1 MSSIIYGSSLPLFRH
16 VPLVRVIIP
25 FLFGV
30 LFGIGFYVNVIL
42 FLTSIFIFILLIILE
57 DYYFKSKKWKFRWI
71 RGLLIQ
77 LAFFI
82 SGLLLTNLK
91 KENQQTD
98 FYGLNSYDKLIV
110 VVNNVPE
117 EKAKSV
123 RTFVTVS
130 KLVSNGRIKK
140 VKGNLLVYFK
150 KDSSSL
156 RLSYGDELM
165 LNVKPKTIPEP
176 IIGQFNYKR
185 YLIWHQVF
193 ERAYCKSNQWI
204 LIRSHQGSSF
214 LSWIYDWRREISN
227 ILKSTFKNKD
237 EYAVANALLIG
248 DDNDIDSDLMSA
260 YTASGTL
267 HVLSV
272 SGMHVGVI
280 YLLLAFVLGRLEKQ
294 KNLRNIYY
302 PLIIILVWLYGILSG
317 SSASVLRAAAM
328 LTIVVF
334 GKWINA
340 KSSMYSSLC
349 VSLFALLLY
358 NPFLITETGLQL
370 SYLAVFGIVYLHPKI
385 YKSWS
390 PPMWLVHKGWE
401 LTSISIAAQMVTAP
415 LGFLVFGQFPNYF
428 IIANLIVIP
437 ATTIAIYLTILQVL
451 FKDVLMLEKII
462 IFCNTEII
470 AFVNRFVIYLETW
483 PGAVTKDVFINIYQC
498 VLLYCILFFFIR
510 WNEKKD
516 FNSLLLLISSVLLI
530 YSFFVGDELIR
541 IFVT

>member
-1 MSSIIYGSSLPLFRH
+1 MSNIIYGSSLPLFRY
-16 VPLVRVIIP
+16 VPLIRVIIP
-25 FLFGV
+25 FLLGV
-30 LFGIGFYVNVIL
+30 LLGIGLDVKVAALLIL
-42 FLTSIFIFILLIILE
+42 VFILIVFLIIENFLL
-57 DYYFKSKKWKFRWI
+57 KLRKWKFRWI
-71 RGLLIQ
+71 RG
-77 LAFFI
+77 FI
-82 SGLLLTNLK
+82 VQITFLVSGLLLTNLK
-91 KENQQTD
+91 KENLQAN
-98 FYGLNSYDKLIV
+98 FYGSKKFDKLIV
-110 VVNNVPE
+110 VVANVPE

-123 RTFVTVS
+123 RIFVTVS
-130 KLVSNGRIKK
+130 NVVLNDK
-140 VKGNLLVYFK
+140 VFSAAGKFLVYLK
-150 KDSSSL
+150 KDSASL
-156 RLSYGDELM
+156 KLNYGDELI
-165 LNVKPKTIPEP
+165 LNVNPEP
-176 IIGQFNYKR
+176 LPDPINGQFNYKR

-193 ERAYCKSNQWI
+193 ERAYCKEKQWVLVQNNQ
-204 LIRSHQGSSF
+204 GNSF
-214 LSWIYDWRREISN
+214 LNWIYEWRRNISS

-280 YLLLAFVLGRLEKQ
+280 YLLLAFVFDRLEKS
-294 KNLRNIYY
+294 KYLRNLYY

-349 VSLFALLLY
+349 VSLFVLLLY

-385 YKSWS
+385 YKRWS

-415 LGFLVFGQFPNYF
+415 LGFLIFGQFPNYF

-437 ATTIAIYLTILQVL
+437 ATTIAIYLTILQVI
-451 FKDVLMLEKII
+451 FKDVLMLEKFI

-470 AFVNRFVIYLETW
+470 AFVNRFVLYLETW

-498 VLLYCILFFFIR
+498 ILLYFILFFFIR
-510 WNEKKD
+510 WKEKKD
-516 FNSLLLLISSVLLI
+516 FNSLLILISSILLI
-530 YSFFVGDELIR
+530 YAFFIADEIIR
-541 IFVT
+541 INTG

>member
-1 MSSIIYGSSLPLFRH
+1 
-16 VPLVRVIIP
+16 VIIP

>member
-1 MSSIIYGSSLPLFRH
+1 L
-16 VPLVRVIIP
+16 
-25 FLFGV
+25 GV
-30 LFGIGFYVNVIL
+30 LLGIGLDVNIAIYLIFIFVFIL
-42 FLTSIFIFILLIILE
+42 FLFIENFLFNL
-57 DYYFKSKKWKFRWI
+57 KRWKFRWV
-71 RGLLIQ
+71 RGLIVQ
-77 LAFFI
+77 IAFLV

-91 KENQQTD
+91 KENQHAN
-98 FYGLNSYDKLIV
+98 FYGSKKFDKLIV
-110 VVNNVPE
+110 VVDNVPE
-117 EKAKSV
+117 EKSKSV

-130 KLVSNGRIKK
+130 KLVSNGRITK

-156 RLSYGDELM
+156 RLSYGDELI

-176 IIGQFNYKR
+176 VIGQFNYKR

-294 KNLRNIYY
+294 NKLRNIYY

-317 SSASVLRAAAM
+317 SSASVLRSAAM

-385 YKSWS
+385 YKRWS

-401 LTSISIAAQMVTAP
+401 LTSVSIAAQMVTAP

-437 ATTIAIYLTILQVL
+437 ATTIAIYLTILQVI
-451 FKDVLMLEKII
+451 FKDILILEKFI

-470 AFVNRFVIYLETW
+470 AFVNRFVRYLETW

-516 FNSLLLLISSVLLI
+516 FDSLLILISSVLLI
-530 YSFFVGDELIR
+530 YAFFIADEIIR
-541 IFVT
+541 IAII

>member
-1 MSSIIYGSSLPLFRH
+1 M
-16 VPLVRVIIP
+16 
-25 FLFGV
+25 GV
-30 LFGIGFYVNVIL
+30 LFGIWLNVDVEVIL
-42 FLTSIFIFILLIILE
+42 IFIFILIFFILIEKSL
-57 DYYFKSKKWKFRWI
+57 FKVQKWRFRWI
-71 RGLLIQ
+71 RGIFIQ
-77 LAFFI
+77 LAFLV

-91 KENQQTD
+91 KENLHAN
-98 FYGLNSYDKLIV
+98 FYGSKKHEKLLV
-110 VVNNVPE
+110 VIDNVPE
-117 EKAKSV
+117 EKTKSV
-123 RTFVTVS
+123 RAFVSVS
-130 KLVSNGRIKK
+130 GVVLGDNLTEADGK
-140 VKGNLLVYFK
+140 LLVYFK
-150 KDSSSL
+150 KDSFSL
-156 RLSYGDELM
+156 ELDYGDELV
-165 LNVKPKTIPEP
+165 LAVKPELVPEP
-176 IIGQFNYKR
+176 VKGQFNYKR

-193 ERAYCKSNQWI
+193 ERAYCKDQQWVLVRKNQGI
-204 LIRSHQGSSF
+204 SF
-214 LSWIYDWRREISN
+214 LSWIYEWRKNISS

-280 YLLLAFVLGRLEKQ
+280 YLLLAFVLGRLEKS
-294 KNLRNIYY
+294 KYFRNVYY

-385 YKSWS
+385 YKRWS

-401 LTSISIAAQMVTAP
+401 LTSVSIAAQMVTAP
-415 LGFLVFGQFPNYF
+415 LGFFLFGQFPNYF

-437 ATTIAIYLTILQVL
+437 ATTIAIYLTILQVI
-451 FKDVLMLEKII
+451 FKDILILEKLII
-462 IFCNTEII
+462 LCNTEII
-470 AFVNRFVIYLETW
+470 AFVNRFVRYLETW

-498 VLLYCILFFFIR
+498 ILLYLILFFFIR

-516 FNSLLLLISSVLLI
+516 FNSLLILILSVLVI
-530 YSFFVGDELIR
+530 YGFFVVDELIR
-541 IFVT
+541 IIAI